1 MEENRSSPTRKQ
13 LDFIKKLREASE
25 EREEKLQS
33 YLSSKGKSDIS
44 ELSVPET
51 SELIDAMKSIKVEGE
66 QSGGG
71 IATGKQINFL
81 SSLQDTE
88 ERIEMVSQYLKDH
101 GKDSVN
107 VLSIPEASDLID
119 RLMQTPKGERLD
131 PTQLKATPKQVKF
144 IKSLQ
149 KNEDSVA
156 AASKYMKDHG
166 KLSED
171 DLSRKEASELI
182 EKLKSMGS

>member
-1 MEENRSSPTRKQ
+1 MEGNRSSPTKKQ
-13 LDFIKKLREASE
+13 MDFIKKLREASG

-33 YLSSKGKSDIS
+33 FLSSKGKSDIS

-51 SELIDAMKSIKVEGE
+51 SELIDALKSVKVEGD
-66 QSGGG
+66 QSGAGL
-71 IATGKQINFL
+71 ATGKQINFL

-107 VLSIPEASDLID
+107 VLSIPEASELID

-131 PTQLKATPKQVKF
+131 PTQLRATPKQVKF

-149 KNEDSVA
+149 KDDAGVSA
-156 AASKYMKDHG
+156 ARKYLKDHG
-166 KLSED
+166 KASED

-182 EKLKSMGS
+182 EMLKSAGS